1 LGSAYR
7 EFLKVT
13 EKISVI
19 IAVESSRER
28 MQQAVESV
36 LSQRSES
43 YELIIVDEEFSP
55 FLESA
60 SNTHSNIKLVCQ
72 PNRGIA
78 CARNAGLGAA
88 SGEFI
93 AFLDPDDRWMPGKLA
108 AQLDVFRTNADIAF
122 CFTEF
127 SSASVVDVRES
138 AHSKLASLEQ
148 LFEIELDAAKIRTF
162 RRKAVE
168 RDVAALMFLE
178 EQCIP
183 LSTVMIR
190 RSCLPYTGL
199 FDPMLGIGASCDMWV
214 KILRHFNAAQ
224 VMEHL
229 VTCFSR
235 ELAGNEAAAN
245 AFDHSE
251 IYQKYIQYGSA
262 VANEKLVAFARS
274 LLERSAHTMRCHR
287 FA

>member
-1 LGSAYR
+1 
-7 EFLKVT
+7 
-13 EKISVI
+13 
-19 IAVESSRER
+19 
-28 MQQAVESV
+28 MQPAVESV
-36 LSQRSES
+36 LSQRSEN

-60 SNTHSNIKLVCQ
+60 NSTHSNIKLVCQ

-108 AQLDVFRTNADIAF
+108 AQLDVFKTNSDIAL

-127 SSASVVDVRES
+127 SSASLVDSREATS
-138 AHSKLASLEQ
+138 PKIAALEPF
-148 LFEIELDAAKIRTF
+148 FESVLVDATKIRTF
-162 RRKAVE
+162 RTKAVE
-168 RDVAALMFLE
+168 RDVAALMFVE

-183 LSTVMIR
+183 ISTVMIR

-199 FDPMLGIGASCDMWV
+199 FDPMLGIGSACDMWV
-214 KILRHFNAAQ
+214 KILRRFNAAQ
-224 VMEHL
+224 VVEHL

-235 ELAGNEAAAN
+235 ELGGNEAAAN
-245 AFDHSE
+245 TFDHSE
-251 IYQKYIQYGSA
+251 IYQKYIQYGGA

-274 LLERSAHTMRCHR
+274 LLEESSHAMRCHR